1 MNQKDLIAMEYNSER
16 LNIQVK
22 GLARLKAKTTPP
34 HPNFRPHA
42 IFFFFLISQKSTST
56 MKCRIFDEFNLLITN
71 SVFNQ
76 SE

>member
-34 HPNFRPHA
+34 IPILGLMPN
-42 IFFFFLISQKSTST
+42 FFLISQKSTST